1 METRIYI
8 QKIITMTPKKKENS
22 FGPTISGHIA
32 NPIQSP
38 ELKKDST
45 LLPQSEKREISYQLS
60 NIQPIIKE
68 NLILQTGG
76 VSRIKLPWRVAIP
89 TFTFQTRTTEC
100 VAIVKI
106 GTLLFVRTIIQNRGR
121 FVVSP
126 ENEGT
131 CFNKPNFDGS
141 EQIYRC
147 VGRKKKVL
155 CCASKKG
162 MHGIRHTMTSR
173 RPRITGLL
181 IDISGNLH
189 VDSRPTPNAVEAFQR
204 LVDSKI
210 PFRLCSNSS
219 KESSLSLETK
229 LNSMGFTR
237 VRNDDDDGKQLIWTS
252 LGAVAQ
258 YLKEMNL
265 KRLRSA
271 PL

>member
-1 METRIYI
+1 MCSRKVAKNRLFDNIVITPGALCECLQLKFNSYGRIN
-8 QKIITMTPKKKENS
+8 QKKKEKLQAQHKWRLGFTSKNHHHDSQKKKKIHS

-147 VGRKKKVL
+147 VGRKKKSSVL
-155 CCASKKG
+155 RIKKRYAW
-162 MHGIRHTMTSR
+162 HPSH
-173 RPRITGLL
+173 
-181 IDISGNLH
+181 
-189 VDSRPTPNAVEAFQR
+189 
-204 LVDSKI
+204 
-210 PFRLCSNSS
+210 
-219 KESSLSLETK
+219 
-229 LNSMGFTR
+229 
-237 VRNDDDDGKQLIWTS
+237 ND
-252 LGAVAQ
+252 
-258 YLKEMNL
+258 
-265 KRLRSA
+265 
-271 PL
+271 